1 MSEEPEAAPAGEAR
15 RGLIQTFG
23 DLVDAIGPREWG
35 EGAIFDESELAP
47 EFFDLRTGVAGEI
60 LQKCVNY
67 GLPLAIVLS
76 SSDAHGQRF
85 KELVYEH
92 RTHGVIR
99 FVTSRPDAA
108 VWLQQRAAP
117 TQQSPVR

>member
-1 MSEEPEAAPAGEAR
+1 MTEASATGE
-15 RGLIQTFG
+15 RGRALIRSFG

-35 EGAIFDESELAP
+35 EGAILDESELAT

-67 GLPLAIVLS
+67 ALPLAIVLS
-76 SSDAHGQRF
+76 SADAHGPRF

-99 FVTSRPDAA
+99 FVTSRADAA
-108 VWLQQRAAP
+108 AWLQQRAAEAQP
-117 TQQSPVR
+117 RVR